1 LHERRSRYG
10 GRGRG
15 FSLIELVIVV
25 VIIAIL
31 GAIAIPKMSRGAQ
44 GASDASLSQNLA
56 TLRSGLDLY
65 QAEHSGTFPAAGVV
79 VAAMT
84 TYTDDQGNTSATKT
98 GNFVYGPYVRA
109 LPPLPVGNNK
119 GNTGIDIAANAGNAG
134 VGWIY
139 NPANG
144 TITANTTTEADA
156 KGVLY
161 SSY

>member
-1 LHERRSRYG
+1 LGARG
-10 GRGRG
+10 GRGG

-25 VIIAIL
+25 VIIAII

-44 GASDASLSQNLA
+44 GASDASLTQNLS

-65 QAEHSGTFPAAGVV
+65 QAEHNGTFPAAGAVTD
-79 VAAMT
+79 ALT
-84 TYTDDQGNTSATKT
+84 LYTDDQGNTSATKT

-119 GNTGIDIAANAGNAG
+119 GNTGIDIAANAAKPN

-144 TITANTTTEADA
+144 TITANTTSEADA
-156 KGVLY
+156 KSVLY